1 MITFDECGAM
11 LDEIADSMPYELYR
25 DLNGGISL
33 LPQLKV
39 HPKALNNDLFILGE
53 YIRNSLGNAI
63 VFYYGS
69 INRVYGSL
77 DNEEYRKKLVEI
89 LHHEVRHH
97 NEYLA
102 GCDDLGIFDRNQ
114 IDDYLRKYR
123 KYSNEILRGQL
134 SQTESCPPLLSY
146 LYNLPR
152 INYIRI

>member
-25 DLNGGISL
+25 NLNGGISL
-33 LPQLKV
+33 LPQSKV

-69 INRVYGSL
+69 INRVYGTL
-77 DNEEYRKKLVEI
+77 DKEEYRNKLVEI
-89 LHHEVRHH
+89 LLHEVRHH

-102 GCDDLGIFDRNQ
+102 GCDDLGIYDKNQ
-114 IDDYLRKYR
+114 IDDYLIEHGK
-123 KYSNEILRGQL
+123 
-134 SQTESCPPLLSY
+134 
-146 LYNLPR
+146 
-152 INYIRI
+152 

>member
-77 DNEEYRKKLVEI
+77 DNEAYRKSSLKYFITRFAIITNILQVAMTSEFLTEI
-89 LHHEVRHH
+89 RLTITLE
-97 NEYLA
+97 NT
-102 GCDDLGIFDRNQ
+102 GNNQ
-114 IDDYLRKYR
+114 MKF
-123 KYSNEILRGQL
+123 
-134 SQTESCPPLLSY
+134 
-146 LYNLPR
+146 
-152 INYIRI
+152 

>member
-77 DNEEYRKKLVEI
+77 DNEAYRKSSLKYFITRFAIITSILQVVMTSEFLTEI
-89 LHHEVRHH
+89 RLTIILE
-97 NEYLA
+97 NT
-102 GCDDLGIFDRNQ
+102 GNNQ
-114 IDDYLRKYR
+114 MKF
-123 KYSNEILRGQL
+123 LRGQL
-134 SQTESCPPLLSY
+134 F
-146 LYNLPR
+146 
-152 INYIRI
+152 

>member
-69 INRVYGSL
+69 INRVYGHLIMRHTEKSSL
-77 DNEEYRKKLVEI
+77 KYFITRFAIITSILQVVMTSEFLTEI
-89 LHHEVRHH
+89 RLTIILE
-97 NEYLA
+97 NT
-102 GCDDLGIFDRNQ
+102 GNNQ
-114 IDDYLRKYR
+114 MKF
-123 KYSNEILRGQL
+123 
-134 SQTESCPPLLSY
+134 
-146 LYNLPR
+146 
-152 INYIRI
+152 

>member
-39 HPKALNNDLFILGE
+39 HPKAFNNDLFILGE

-69 INRVYGSL
+69 INSVYGSL

-102 GCDDLGIFDRNQ
+102 GCEAVLLC
-114 IDDYLRKYR
+114 YLTF
-123 KYSNEILRGQL
+123 II
-134 SQTESCPPLLSY
+134 CPG
-146 LYNLPR
+146 
-152 INYIRI
+152 

>member
-77 DNEEYRKKLVEI
+77 DNEEYRKSSLKYFITRFAIITNILQVAMTSEFLTEI
-89 LHHEVRHH
+89 RLTIILE
-97 NEYLA
+97 NTEN
-102 GCDDLGIFDRNQ
+102 NQ
-114 IDDYLRKYR
+114 MKF
-123 KYSNEILRGQL
+123 
-134 SQTESCPPLLSY
+134 
-146 LYNLPR
+146 
-152 INYIRI
+152 

>member
-89 LHHEVRHH
+89 LHHEVRHR

-102 GCDDLGIFDRNQ
+102 GCDDLEIFDRNQ
-114 IDDYLRKYR
+114 IDDYLRKHR
-123 KYSNEILRGQL
+123 K
-134 SQTESCPPLLSY
+134 
-146 LYNLPR
+146 
-152 INYIRI
+152 

>member
-53 YIRNSLGNAI
+53 YIRNSL
-63 VFYYGS
+63 
-69 INRVYGSL
+69 
-77 DNEEYRKKLVEI
+77 DNEAYRKKLVEI

-114 IDDYLRKYR
+114 IDDYLRKHR
-123 KYSNEILRGQL
+123 K
-134 SQTESCPPLLSY
+134 
-146 LYNLPR
+146 
-152 INYIRI
+152 

>member
-1 MITFDECGAM
+1 MITFEECAQM

-33 LPQLKV
+33 LPKIKV
-39 HPKALNNDLFILGE
+39 HPKALHNDLFILGE

-69 INRVYGSL
+69 INRVYGKLSR
-77 DNEEYRKKLVEI
+77 EEYYKQLVRI

-102 GCDDLGIFDRNQ
+102 GCDDLGV
-114 IDDYLRKYR
+114 IDKLEIDEYLRKN
-123 KYSNEILRGQL
+123 SH
-134 SQTESCPPLLSY
+134 S
-146 LYNLPR
+146 
-152 INYIRI
+152 

>member
-77 DNEEYRKKLVEI
+77 DNEEYRKSLLKYFITRFAIITSILQVAMTSGFLTEI
-89 LHHEVRHH
+89 RLTIILE
-97 NEYLA
+97 NT
-102 GCDDLGIFDRNQ
+102 GNNQ
-114 IDDYLRKYR
+114 MKF
-123 KYSNEILRGQL
+123 
-134 SQTESCPPLLSY
+134 
-146 LYNLPR
+146 
-152 INYIRI
+152 

>member
-77 DNEEYRKKLVEI
+77 DNEEYRKSSLKYFITRFAIITSILQVAMTSEFLTEIRLTITLENTGNNQMKFKRTAFLNRKLSSFVI
-89 LHHEVRHH
+89 L
-97 NEYLA
+97 
-102 GCDDLGIFDRNQ
+102 
-114 IDDYLRKYR
+114 
-123 KYSNEILRGQL
+123 
-134 SQTESCPPLLSY
+134 PL
-146 LYNLPR
+146 
-152 INYIRI
+152 

>member
-69 INRVYGSL
+69 INRVYGALDMRNTEKSL
-77 DNEEYRKKLVEI
+77 LKYFITRFAIITSI
-89 LHHEVRHH
+89 LQVR
-97 NEYLA
+97 
-102 GCDDLGIFDRNQ
+102 
-114 IDDYLRKYR
+114 
-123 KYSNEILRGQL
+123 
-134 SQTESCPPLLSY
+134 
-146 LYNLPR
+146 
-152 INYIRI
+152 

>member
-77 DNEEYRKKLVEI
+77 DNEEYRKTHKPALNISKIKQQQKVKFRCFELFGGVCQKCGFSDI
-89 LHHEVRHH
+89 RAL
-97 NEYLA
+97 
-102 GCDDLGIFDRNQ
+102 Q
-114 IDDYLRKYR
+114 IDHINGVPAGLRRMKG
-123 KYSNEILRGQL
+123 NPHRGGIKL
-134 SQTESCPPLLSY
+134 CSY
-146 LYNLPR
+146 LLLV
-152 INYIRI
+152 

>member
-77 DNEEYRKKLVEI
+77 DNEEYRKSLLKYFITRFAIITNTLQVAMTSEFLTEI
-89 LHHEVRHH
+89 RLTITLE
-97 NEYLA
+97 NT
-102 GCDDLGIFDRNQ
+102 GNNQ
-114 IDDYLRKYR
+114 MKF
-123 KYSNEILRGQL
+123 
-134 SQTESCPPLLSY
+134 
-146 LYNLPR
+146 
-152 INYIRI
+152 

>member
-77 DNEEYRKKLVEI
+77 DNEEYRKSSLKYFITRFAIITSILQGAMTSEFLTEI
-89 LHHEVRHH
+89 RLTIILE
-97 NEYLA
+97 NT
-102 GCDDLGIFDRNQ
+102 GNNQ
-114 IDDYLRKYR
+114 MKF
-123 KYSNEILRGQL
+123 
-134 SQTESCPPLLSY
+134 
-146 LYNLPR
+146 
-152 INYIRI
+152 

>member
-33 LPQLKV
+33 FPQSKV
-39 HPKALNNDLFILGE
+39 HPKALHNDLFILGE

-69 INRVYGSL
+69 INRVYGTL
-77 DNEEYRKKLVEI
+77 DKEEYRNKLVEI

-102 GCDDLGIFDRNQ
+102 GCDDLGIYDKNQ
-114 IDDYLRKYR
+114 IDDYLIEHGK
-123 KYSNEILRGQL
+123 
-134 SQTESCPPLLSY
+134 
-146 LYNLPR
+146 
-152 INYIRI
+152 

>member
-1 MITFDECGAM
+1 MITFDECAEM

-33 LPQLKV
+33 LPQSKV
-39 HPKALNNDLFILGE
+39 HPQAVNNDLFILGE

-69 INRVYGSL
+69 ISRVYGRLNS
-77 DNEEYRKKLVEI
+77 EEYYNMLVGI

-102 GCDDLGIFDRNQ
+102 GCDDLGIYDKER
-114 IDDYLRKYR
+114 ILEYLKS
-123 KYSNEILRGQL
+123 KGKKQS
-134 SQTESCPPLLSY
+134 
-146 LYNLPR
+146 
-152 INYIRI
+152 